1 LLLELVGVHGG
12 ERCAAGLAET
22 LGFAVFAAYFAGPE
36 TTVPAFAGTVF
47 ININSEESTSSW
59 QPSSCRLSSSLT
71 SLLSL
76 P

>member
-1 LLLELVGVHGG
+1 LVGVHGVRLVG
-12 ERCAAGLAET
+12 VDALKDLFFQA
-22 LGFAVFAAYFAGPE
+22 PE

-47 ININSEESTSSW
+47 IIIYSEELTSSW
-59 QPSSCRLSSSLT
+59 QPSSCRLSSSQT

>member
-1 LLLELVGVHGG
+1 MVGCSRRGDLENLVF
-12 ERCAAGLAET
+12 GLFLQA
-22 LGFAVFAAYFAGPE
+22 PE

-47 ININSEESTSSW
+47 IVIYSEELTSSW
-59 QPSSCRLSSSLT
+59 QPSSCRLSSSQT